1 MPAKLITGSDSSSA
15 ETRCVRKR
23 WAARQTL
30 YSRGPLSQH
39 RRSAGTSVFSPIIRT
54 PPALAVACLLPL
66 LWLQP
71 ARASDSALEY
81 AIKATYLYKI
91 PQFVSWPPGTLPPTA
106 FRLCVVGRHPFG
118 GVLDQAVR
126 GQMVQQRPIVVR
138 RYRTITANP
147 GCQLMY
153 VAGSADQSV
162 ASVLAMVRG
171 QPVLTVTDGQTDR
184 KARGIINFVLA
195 QGRVRFQI
203 SARAAA
209 ANGLAISSKLLSLAF
224 GGRS

>member
-1 MPAKLITGSDSSSA
+1 
-15 ETRCVRKR
+15 
-23 WAARQTL
+23 
-30 YSRGPLSQH
+30 
-39 RRSAGTSVFSPIIRT
+39 
-54 PPALAVACLLPL
+54 
-66 LWLQP
+66 
-71 ARASDSALEY
+71 
-81 AIKATYLYKI
+81 
-91 PQFVSWPPGTLPPTA
+91 
-106 FRLCVVGRHPFG
+106 
-118 GVLDQAVR
+118 
-126 GQMVQQRPIVVR
+126 MVQQRPIVVR